1 MSWRE
6 SPPLELHDSAL
17 QIVDL
22 SPSYAY
28 SASIELP
35 KTNVRVSENRS
46 FLAVLLASPGDE
58 NCISRTVA
66 NDTCFASGWS
76 KSPTVSD

>member
-1 MSWRE
+1 MFGLCGEVELYVSPIKKMSWRG

-35 KTNVRVSENRS
+35 KR
-46 FLAVLLASPGDE
+46 
-58 NCISRTVA
+58 IS
-66 NDTCFASGWS
+66 G
-76 KSPTVSD
+76 